1 MKRILIVDD
10 IEENRY
16 LLRVLLQGSGYE
28 VVEAENGSDA
38 IVKALSTIPDM
49 VISDILMPVID
60 GYPLCRI
67 WKADE
72 RLKKAPSSFTPPRI
86 RTPGT
91 SDSPS
96 TWGATLSS

>member
-38 IVKALSTIPDM
+38 M
-49 VISDILMPVID
+49 V
-60 GYPLCRI
+60 
-67 WKADE
+67 
-72 RLKKAPSSFTPPRI
+72 
-86 RTPGT
+86 
-91 SDSPS
+91 
-96 TWGATLSS
+96 